1 MLGIGMLVGWAG
13 HDKALYIP
21 IVLTLL
27 IESRR
32 HAVGHFMY
40 IEFPQ
45 STRAGLTWN
54 QALLRI
60 GSEPDNDLILAAGQA
75 AAHHLRIRL
84 DRRGWVLEV
93 LPDATRVYVNAR
105 PVRERAILRPGDMLS
120 VGDCRMLLCAD
131 GTLESRTSPAMPE
144 QERCTVALRAVAGPL
159 SGQVLPVSDRLELG
173 PQGRLPLDLPQGETA
188 SLTLFWHDGQLQLE
202 TGQPLDSRYA
212 LRVNGVAAQQAVLL
226 PGDQIGIG
234 MHRFLVDA
242 PGLQPEPEIVLPEPP
257 HEPLPEDVAGPRGE
271 VWWLI
276 VTAAALAL
284 GIAVLLL
291 VHF

>member
-1 MLGIGMLVGWAG
+1 M
-13 HDKALYIP
+13 
-21 IVLTLL
+21 
-27 IESRR
+27 R
-32 HAVGHFMY
+32 

-45 STRAGLTWN
+45 STRAGFPWSR
-54 QALLRI
+54 ALLRI

-75 AAHHLRIRL
+75 APHHLRIRL

-131 GTLESRTSPAMPE
+131 DAPEGRSSPTVPE
-144 QERCTVALRAVAGPL
+144 QDRCTVALRAVAGPL
-159 SGQVLPVSDRLELG
+159 SGHVLSVADHLELG
-173 PQGRLPLDLPQGETA
+173 PQSRLPLDLPQGEMA
-188 SLTLFWHDGQLQLE
+188 SLAIFWRDGQLRLE
-202 TGQPLDSRYA
+202 TGQAHEARYPV
-212 LRVNGVAAQQAVLL
+212 RVNGVIAQQTVLL

-242 PGLQPEPEIVLPEPP
+242 PGLEPEPEIVMPAPAP
-257 HEPLPEDVAGPRGE
+257 APLPEDTAGPRGE

-276 VTAAALAL
+276 VTAAVLAL
-284 GIAVLLL
+284 GIALLL
-291 VHF
+291 FVHF

>member
-1 MLGIGMLVGWAG
+1 M
-13 HDKALYIP
+13 KP
-21 IVLTLL
+21 
-27 IESRR
+27 
-32 HAVGHFMY
+32 
-40 IEFPQ
+40 
-45 STRAGLTWN
+45 
-54 QALLRI
+54 
-60 GSEPDNDLILAAGQA
+60 
-75 AAHHLRIRL
+75 
-84 DRRGWVLEV
+84 
-93 LPDATRVYVNAR
+93 
-105 PVRERAILRPGDMLS
+105 RE
-120 VGDCRMLLCAD
+120 
-131 GTLESRTSPAMPE
+131 
-144 QERCTVALRAVAGPL
+144 
-159 SGQVLPVSDRLELG
+159 
-173 PQGRLPLDLPQGETA
+173 
-188 SLTLFWHDGQLQLE
+188 
-202 TGQPLDSRYA
+202 GQPLDSRYA